1 VVSCAMRCGV
11 GAVQTHRGP
20 LVGILSL
27 MLCRTLI
34 LGGVSTET
42 KYDDYVV
49 MAAMIQ
55 KFTPYIEW
63 PTNAFPAPNSPFVIG
78 ILGSN
83 PFGEALERIKKTGSI
98 KNRSLVVTNYSSL
111 QEAKG
116 CHILFISS
124 SEKENLRPLSDQLK
138 ELSTQSGILTIADT
152 EGFLELGGM
161 INFAPVKKSGA
172 IKVDFEI
179 NRAAADQ
186 AGIRIQTA
194 LLKLARKVRS

>member
-1 VVSCAMRCGV
+1 
-11 GAVQTHRGP
+11 
-20 LVGILSL
+20 
-27 MLCRTLI
+27 MLCSSLI

-83 PFGEALERIKKTGSI
+83 PFGEALESIKKTSSI
-98 KNRSLVVTNYSSL
+98 KNRPLLVTNFSSL

-116 CHILFISS
+116 CHILFISP
-124 SEKENLRPLSDQLK
+124 SEKENLRPLSNQLK

-161 INFAPVKKSGA
+161 INFAPVRKSGA

-186 AGIRIQTA
+186 AGIRIQTG
-194 LLKLARKVRS
+194 LLKLARKVKS